1 MKKIILSFVVS
12 IVSCLSVFAA
22 EDVNLSPLY
31 EKYVIKAKT
40 KRLMTIE
47 AKKDINEI
55 HRQMDASYKEAKKEG
70 LGEGLIYVVSTGDIV
85 STNGWFSKTIDGYNF
100 FRTYSRLKSYDK
112 YIILVYE
119 DEIVEDNPK
128 NRYIRFIKENTTYR
142 SCIFRKVGNKTK
154 TKIKNDNKRLKEN
167 HQLSRWKRLG

>member
-1 MKKIILSFVVS
+1 MKKIILP
-12 IVSCLSVFAA
+12 IVAGIFSCLSVFAA

-70 LGEGLIYVVSTGDIV
+70 FGEGLIYVVCTGDIV
-85 STNGWFSKTIDGYNF
+85 STNGWFSKTINGFRRYRNF
-100 FRTYSRLKSYDK
+100 TGDYYDEN
-112 YIILVYE
+112 IILVYE

-128 NRYIRFIKENTTYR
+128 NRYIRFIKGNRTYR
-142 SCIFRKVGNKTK
+142 SCIFRKVGSKTK
-154 TKIKNDNKRLKEN
+154 TKNKK
-167 HQLSRWKRLG
+167 KK

>member
-1 MKKIILSFVVS
+1 MKKIILSIVAG
-12 IVSCLSVFAA
+12 IVSCLSVFAE

-55 HRQMDASYKEAKKEG
+55 HRHMDSSYKEAKKEG
-70 LGEGLIYVVSTGDIV
+70 LGEGLMYVVCTGDIV
-85 STNGWFSKTIDGYNF
+85 STNGWFSKTINGFRRYRNF
-100 FRTYSRLKSYDK
+100 TGDYYDDN
-112 YIILVYE
+112 IILVYE

-128 NRYIRFIKENTTYR
+128 NRYIRFTKGNRIYR

-154 TKIKNDNKRLKEN
+154 SKNKNDNKRLKEN